1 MNYKKHKKMYRMA
14 AWLLFGLYLILM
26 VYFLFFA
33 ESMGRTSIG
42 REYHYN
48 LRPFKEIQRYLMYY
62 DVIGP
67 YTVFL
72 NLAGNILA
80 FVPFGLFFPLLSRR
94 NRSFFKVTLISFEV
108 SLLVELIQLVTRV
121 GSCDVDDIILNTLGG
136 LIGCCCFKFMY
147 FCHKMEL
154 KGANGVKGVLD
165 EEEKNAV

>member
-1 MNYKKHKKMYRMA
+1 MT

-26 VYFLFFA
+26 IYFLFFA
-33 ESMGRTSIG
+33 ESMGRTSVG

-48 LRPFKEIQRYLMYY
+48 LVPFKEIHRYLTYY

-72 NLAGNILA
+72 NIAGNVLA

-94 NRSFFKVTLISFEV
+94 SRGICKVTLISFEM

-121 GSCDVDDIILNTLGG
+121 GSCDVYDMILNTLGG
-136 LIGCCCFKFMY
+136 MIGCLCFKILF
-147 FCHKMEL
+147 FWHKMEL
-154 KGANGVKGVLD
+154 KGALD
-165 EEEKNAV
+165 EEKTTG

>member
-33 ESMGRTSIG
+33 ESMGRTSVG
-42 REYHYN
+42 QEYHYN
-48 LRPFKEIQRYLMYY
+48 LKPFKEIQRYLTYY

-94 NRSFFKVTLISFEV
+94 NRGFLKVTLISFEV
-108 SLLVELIQLVTRV
+108 SMLVELIQLITRV

-136 LIGCCCFKFMY
+136 VIGYFCFKIMF
-147 FCHKMEL
+147 FWHKMEL
-154 KGANGVKGVLD
+154 KGAKGVFD
-165 EEEKNAV
+165 EEEKSTV

>member
-1 MNYKKHKKMYRMA
+1 MNYKKHKKLYRMA

-33 ESMGRTSIG
+33 ESLGRTSVG

-48 LRPFKEIQRYLMYY
+48 LKPFREIQRYLMYY

-94 NRSFFKVTLISFEV
+94 NRGVLKVTLISFEV

-136 LIGCCCFKFMY
+136 MIGCLCFRMMF
-147 FCHKMEL
+147 FWHKIGL
-154 KGANGVKGVLD
+154 KGAKGVLD
-165 EEEKNAV
+165 EEEKSAV

>member
-1 MNYKKHKKMYRMA
+1 MKYKKHKKIYRTA

-33 ESMGRTSIG
+33 ESMGRTHIG
-42 REYHYN
+42 KEYHYN
-48 LRPFKEIQRYLMYY
+48 LKPFKEIQRYLTYY

-94 NRSFFKVTLISFEV
+94 NRSFWKVTLISFEV

-121 GSCDVDDIILNTLGG
+121 GSCDVDDMILNTLGG
-136 LIGCCCFKFMY
+136 MLGHLCFKLLFYWHRMD
-147 FCHKMEL
+147 L
-154 KGANGVKGVLD
+154 KGAQD
-165 EEEKNAV
+165 EEKSTG